1 MCTVNNAS
9 DEEVEIENSER
20 TTYLFDSNSLSS
32 VGYVDIS
39 ENVIH
44 VHFPEK
50 TRGSELPSS
59 NYKNVNIFVN
69 NQLCFTFD
77 SLPFNSFY
85 DRVRIMDMFVKA
97 YELYSNMVQGY
108 YFKPYP
114 HSNKSNYSYSGIIT
128 KTIIPDVLAL
138 YCLENH
144 FTTSIH
150 FTIEDS
156 DNVTEIDEM
165 EYPVHFRISIDQTIV
180 FDTAKHLKS
189 LKQIYKNFVV
199 QFLLHK
205 IVNIS

>member
-1 MCTVNNAS
+1 MCTVDNAS
-9 DEEVEIENSER
+9 EEEYVQNSER
-20 TTYLFDSNSLSS
+20 TTYQFESNSLSS
-32 VGYVDIS
+32 TGYVEIS

-50 TRGSELPSS
+50 TLVSELPSS
-59 NYKNVNIFVN
+59 NYKNVHIFVN
-69 NQLCFTFD
+69 NELCFTFD
-77 SLPFNSFY
+77 SLPFYSFY
-85 DRVRIMDMFVKA
+85 DRVCIMDMFVKA

-114 HSNKSNYSYSGIIT
+114 HSNKPNYSYSSVIT
-128 KTIIPDVLAL
+128 KTVIPDVLSL
-138 YCLENH
+138 YCLEDH

-150 FTIEDS
+150 FTID
-156 DNVTEIDEM
+156 DYNNVIEIDEM
-165 EYPVHFRISIDQTIV
+165 EYPVQFYISIDQTIV

-205 IVNIS
+205 IVHIS